1 MTYDLRL
8 PWYIKSAF
16 PRRTNDKALIRF
28 NKHQTIFRQDEPADS
43 VFYICTGTV
52 RLSVLTSSGKEAI
65 LALLGRD
72 QLVGEGCLAWGARR
86 VSTATAMTETEAF
99 RLDRSAM
106 ERMLALDPNASSA
119 LLAYVLSRNIQ
130 TQRIMVD
137 QLFNSSEKRLA
148 HLLLTISHVEEVAD
162 SGEASLPGISQSAL
176 GEMIGSSRE
185 TVNLLM
191 GKFRRFGHVRYSDG
205 ALVVR
210 KSLSSIISSG
220 AHRDPRLFD
229 KAS

>member
-1 MTYDLRL
+1 
-8 PWYIKSAF
+8 
-16 PRRTNDKALIRF
+16 
-28 NKHQTIFRQDEPADS
+28 
-43 VFYICTGTV
+43 
-52 RLSVLTSSGKEAI
+52 
-65 LALLGRD
+65 
-72 QLVGEGCLAWGARR
+72 
-86 VSTATAMTETEAF
+86 
-99 RLDRSAM
+99 M

-130 TQRIMVD
+130 NQRIMVD

-191 GKFRRFGHVRYSDG
+191 GKFRRFGYVRYSDG

>member
-1 MTYDLRL
+1 MTHDLRL

-16 PRRTNDKALIRF
+16 ARRTNDKALIRF
-28 NKHQTIFRQDEPADS
+28 NKRQTIFRQDEPADS

-72 QLVGEGCLAWGARR
+72 QLVGEGCLACGARR
-86 VSTATAMTETEAF
+86 LSTATAMTETEAF

-106 ERMLALDPNASSA
+106 ERMLALDPNTSSA

-130 TQRIMVD
+130 NQRIMVN

-162 SGEASLPGISQSAL
+162 SGEASLPGFSQSAL

-191 GKFRRFGHVRYSDG
+191 GKFRRFGYVRYSDG
-205 ALVVR
+205 TLVVR